1 MKFFSNMKISSRLYT
16 AFAIPILFLV
26 IIAVI
31 SGFTLVSIANSVT
44 KNNITVTEPLVL
56 LNKATTAFYA
66 VRVDIRNAIL
76 FEDQSTVQTALTDI
90 KAKQDILSSSLS
102 QYKVDL
108 DKYNQ
113 QGSTEYTIV
122 EGLGPKIT
130 SYIQETSKILDS
142 LDHNDIEGA
151 KQLLVSA
158 TPITEDVSKD
168 ISTLLEINATQSAT
182 TAVDSHNTRNTII
195 LLLII
200 IISIVV
206 IILIFIAN
214 ATTKSIVRPIKSL
227 IIGANALAKGDLN
240 ISISENTRDEVGD
253 LSRSFGIVIHALSS
267 LTTAIDKM
275 SVEHRNGDLDY
286 RIDVG
291 QYNGAYRNLASGLNE
306 MVNDYVVSTVEIL
319 GCVNEFGDGKFSADI
334 KKFPGKKIIA
344 NQSIDI
350 LRDNLT
356 AVSTEIRK
364 LVGEAGV
371 GNLSARA
378 DVNRF
383 KGDWARILL
392 EFNNLFD
399 TISAPIHES
408 SEVILE
414 MSKGNFNKTVNG
426 DYKGDFA
433 LIKNAINLTLNSVDT
448 YIKDISDILV
458 QMASNN
464 LDVSVTKDYLG
475 DFIHIKDAL
484 NKIIE
489 KFNMVIADSN
499 TAAEQV
505 ASGARQ
511 ISESSMT
518 LASGASEQA
527 SSVEEL
533 NATINTINEKTQT
546 NADNAKVAE
555 DLSTKS
561 KENATTGNA
570 EMQNMLSAMEG
581 IKNASTNISK
591 IIKVIDDIAFQTNL
605 LALNAA
611 VEAARAGQ
619 HGKGFAVVAEEVR
632 NLAARS
638 QNAARETTALIEDSI
653 SKVNDGTRIANA
665 TASSLGTIVSDVTQV
680 SSIITSISESSSEQ
694 ALAISQVSSGLDQIS
709 KVIQDNSSTSEES
722 AAAAQ
727 ELSSQSEVLK
737 SMISV
742 FKLRRENKKFTPVAS
757 PTPSPSPS
765 KLSRNDAL
773 LAEFNKIPS
782 GNTVVAN
789 KVEPKATTV
798 SKTNTNST
806 KPIATKSPVTKT
818 PAKNIGKPQ
827 PSSNSLSSNTAPR
840 PASSQSSTPRTSG
853 GSSNANYNSTDF
865 GKY

>member
-1 MKFFSNMKISSRLYT
+1 MKFFTNTKIATRLFA
-16 AFAIPILFLV
+16 AFSISILFLLL
-26 IIAVI
+26 I
-31 SGFTLVSIANSVT
+31 SFMSGINLMNVVNSINKSNAL
-44 KNNITVTEPLVL
+44 VTEPLIL
-56 LNKATTAFYA
+56 INKATTSFYA
-66 VRVDIRNAIL
+66 MRIDVRNAFIQDDDASL
-76 FEDQSTVQTALTDI
+76 AQIRTDLKANQDALNATLNEF
-90 KAKQDILSSSLS
+90 KLGLA
-102 QYKVDL
+102 
-108 DKYNQ
+108 KYNQ
-113 QGSTEYTIV
+113 QGTDEYKLLLAIV
-122 EGLGPKIT
+122 PKFTAYIEAAGKIVDSIDDDDVVQAQRQLEDATAIT
-130 SYIQETSKILDS
+130 VEIATDINTLLSINSQQS
-142 LDHNDIEGA
+142 LDIVKTA
-151 KQLLVSA
+151 
-158 TPITEDVSKD
+158 
-168 ISTLLEINATQSAT
+168 NA
-182 TAVDSHNTRNTII
+182 TRNTII
-195 LLLII
+195 TTLII
-200 IISIVV
+200 VILIAV
-206 IILIFIAN
+206 IILIFIAG
-214 ATTKSIVRPIKSL
+214 ATTSSIVKPIQHL
-227 IIGANALAKGDLN
+227 IVGANALAKGDLN
-240 ISISENTRDEVGD
+240 ISIVENSKNEIGD
-253 LSRSFGIVIHALSS
+253 LSRSFGIVVDSLSS
-267 LTTAIDKM
+267 LTAAIDQM

-286 RIDVG
+286 RINVE

-306 MVNDYVVSTVEIL
+306 MVNDYVVSSVEIL

-334 KKFPGKKIIA
+334 KKFPGKKIVA

-350 LRDNLT
+350 LRGNLT

-371 GNLSARA
+371 GNLSIRA

-392 EFNNLFD
+392 ELNSLLD

-408 SEVILE
+408 SEVMIE

-426 DYKGDFA
+426 NYKGDFA
-433 LIKNAINLTLNSVDT
+433 LVKNAINGTITSIDL
-448 YIKDISDILV
+448 YIKDIAEILS

-464 LDVSVTKDYLG
+464 LDLMVNKEYLG
-475 DFIHIKDAL
+475 DFITIKDAL

-533 NATINTINEKTQT
+533 NATINTINEKTHT
-546 NADNAKVAE
+546 NADNAKMAE
-555 DLSTKS
+555 GLSTKS
-561 KENATTGNA
+561 KKNATTGNA

-581 IKNASTNISK
+581 IKNASANISK

-665 TASSLGTIVSDVTQV
+665 TASSLETIVSDVTQV

-727 ELSSQSEVLK
+727 ELPSQSEVLK

-742 FKLRRENKKFTPVAS
+742 FKLRRENKKSMVS
-757 PTPSPSPS
+757 PATLPR
-765 KLSRNDAL
+765 KDILTT
-773 LAEFNKIPS
+773 EFNKIPA
-782 GNTVVAN
+782 GNVVKN
-789 KVEPKATTV
+789 
-798 SKTNTNST
+798 T
-806 KPIATKSPVTKT
+806 KPTLTKTVPKT
-818 PAKNIGKPQ
+818 PAKPQ
-827 PSSNSLSSNTAPR
+827 PPVNNLSGNRLPSVAT
-840 PASSQSSTPRTSG
+840 TPRSTSTT
-853 GSSNANYNSTDF
+853 SSVSYNSPDF